1 MPEVPPSLWGFAIL
15 ASIPLLAAACTAFT
29 KVSVV
34 LAALRVGLSAEALLP
49 WTAIVS
55 LSVLVTLVI
64 MGPTALAVW
73 DQVQLSGGL
82 DSIVEGGPDAWAIA
96 LEPLR
101 GFLERNADPEEIGF
115 FADLYGDPDSPLA
128 LVLGF
133 VVTELG
139 EALLIAVVLILPFVL
154 VDLVVAQ
161 VLTLIGSAST
171 SSNLYTIPLKI
182 LVFLGAGGWDVV
194 IGGLVE
200 GYL

>member
-34 LAALRVGLSAEALLP
+34 LAALRVGLSAEAILP

-55 LSVLVTLVI
+55 LAVLVTLVI
-64 MGPTALAVW
+64 MGPTAFAVW
-73 DQVQLSGGL
+73 DQVQVAGGL
-82 DSIVEGGPDAWAIA
+82 DAVVQGGPDVWIGA

-101 GFLERNADPEEIGF
+101 SFLERNADPEEIAF
-115 FADLYGDPDSPLA
+115 FGDLYGDAESPLA

-139 EALLIAVVLILPFVL
+139 EALLIAVVVILPFVL

-161 VLTLIGSAST
+161 VLTLVGTPSN
-171 SSNLYTIPLKI
+171 SSGLYTIPLKI
-182 LVFLGAGGWDVV
+182 LVFLAAGGWDVI